1 MVFKQI
7 EEMSI
12 KMTFTEILRDEGV
25 KKIVVMPDS
34 LISKCIDLGQLE
46 QQKIDYIQVLN
57 ESEAVCICSGL
68 NLTGVCSVCIM
79 ENSGIRSAC
88 DIISRF
94 ELAHGIHN
102 IFILTNRGEV
112 GEENWW
118 GIYHNEVTIE
128 ILRTI
133 KIKTISVATMS
144 EFQWAVH
151 NAIKTFKT
159 EQTSIAILLEYS
171 FFEGIL

>member
-1 MVFKQI
+1 
-7 EEMSI
+7 
-12 KMTFTEILRDEGV
+12 MTFTEILWGEGV
-25 KKIVVMPDS
+25 KKVVVMPDS
-34 LISKCIDLGQLE
+34 LIPKCISLDQLK
-46 QQKIDYIQVLN
+46 QHKIDYIQVLN

-68 NLTGVCSVCIM
+68 NLTGVCSVCVM

-118 GIYHNEVTIE
+118 GIYHNEVTTE
-128 ILRTI
+128 ILKTI
-133 KIKTISVATMS
+133 KIKTISVATVN
-144 EFQWAVH
+144 ELQWAMH

-171 FFEGIL
+171 FFEEIL

>member
-1 MVFKQI
+1 
-7 EEMSI
+7 
-12 KMTFTEILRDEGV
+12 MTFTEILWNEGV

-34 LISKCIDLGQLE
+34 LISKCINLVQLE
-46 QQKIDYIQVLN
+46 EHKI
-57 ESEAVCICSGL
+57 VCICSGL
-68 NLTGVCSVCIM
+68 NLTGICSVCIM

-102 IFILTNRGEV
+102 IFILTNRGKI

-118 GIYHNEVTIE
+118 GIYHNEVTNE
-128 ILRTI
+128 ILKAI
-133 KIKTISVATMS
+133 KIKVVSAATVNQ
-144 EFQWAVH
+144 FQWAIH

-171 FFEGIL
+171 FFKEIL

>member
-1 MVFKQI
+1 
-7 EEMSI
+7 
-12 KMTFTEILRDEGV
+12 MTFTEILWNEGV

-34 LISKCIDLGQLE
+34 LISKCIDLVQLE
-46 QQKIDYIQVLN
+46 EHKMDYIQVLN

-68 NLTGVCSVCIM
+68 NLTGICSVCVM

-102 IFILTNRGEV
+102 IFILTNRGKV

-118 GIYHNEVTIE
+118 GIYHNEVTNE
-128 ILRTI
+128 ILKAI
-133 KIKTISVATMS
+133 KIKVVSAATVN
-144 EFQWAVH
+144 EFQWAIH

-159 EQTSIAILLEYS
+159 EQASIAILLEYS
-171 FFEGIL
+171 FFKEIL

>member
-1 MVFKQI
+1 MNFA
-7 EEMSI
+7 
-12 KMTFTEILRDEGV
+12 EILYIEGV
-25 KKIVVMPDS
+25 EKIVIMPDS
-34 LISKCIDLGQLE
+34 LISKYIDLYQLE

-68 NLTGVCSVCIM
+68 NLTGVCSVCVM
-79 ENSGIRSAC
+79 ENSGIRSSC

-118 GIYHNEVTIE
+118 GIYHNEVTTA
-128 ILRTI
+128 ILNAI
-133 KIKTISVATMS
+133 KIKTISVSTIN
-144 EFQWAVH
+144 EFHKAMH
-151 NAIKTFKT
+151 NAIKTFRT

-171 FFEGIL
+171 FFKEIL

>member
-1 MVFKQI
+1 
-7 EEMSI
+7 
-12 KMTFTEILRDEGV
+12 MTLLKVLRDEGIE
-25 KKIVVMPDS
+25 KIVIMPDS
-34 LISKCIDLGQLE
+34 LISKCIDPYQLE
-46 QQKIDYIQVLN
+46 QQEIDCIQVLN

-68 NLTGVCSVCIM
+68 NLTGICSVCVM

-118 GIYHNEVTIE
+118 GIYHNEVTDE
-128 ILRTI
+128 ILKTLQ
-133 KIKTISVATMS
+133 IKTILVKSMN
-144 EFQWAVH
+144 EFKRAIH
-151 NAIKTFKT
+151 NSIKTFKT
-159 EQTSIAILLEYS
+159 EQTSVAILLEYS
-171 FFEGIL
+171 FFKEI